1 MKLLTCDHKEDH
13 FYGKRRYCRHRFP
26 SFLSLFLE
34 AKRCSFRLLAL
45 GDGPDGVDAGLLEL
59 AKVVWIPEKRGNERE
74 TKKRDNES
82 MSPQASDAAYD
93 ERDALGTHMPTSPK
107 TSVPVPQRLRSAGEV
122 TAPVLESLRMSQR
135 ASRTWAAIKRM

>member
-1 MKLLTCDHKEDH
+1 
-13 FYGKRRYCRHRFP
+13 
-26 SFLSLFLE
+26 
-34 AKRCSFRLLAL
+34 
-45 GDGPDGVDAGLLEL
+45 
-59 AKVVWIPEKRGNERE
+59 
-74 TKKRDNES
+74 